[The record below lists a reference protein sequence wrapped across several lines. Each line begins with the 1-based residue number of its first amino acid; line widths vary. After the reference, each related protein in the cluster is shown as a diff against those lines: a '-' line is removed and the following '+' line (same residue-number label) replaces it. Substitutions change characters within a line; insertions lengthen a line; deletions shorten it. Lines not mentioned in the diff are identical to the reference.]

1 MRHCL
6 ALVAIAAASCAG
18 PKPDP
23 AEAKFRAAVAA
34 YVDEARALTKFL
46 REGAPDY
53 ATAMRR
59 AGEVTDLYT
68 RVPDRPAAFDDVR
81 GLLAVSQKHF
91 RNATGFLETAH
102 SYAARGDQKH
112 AAETLAHVRKSCQSQ
127 AEILDAVDGRLAP

>member
-6 ALVAIAAASCAG
+6 AFAALLAASCAG

-34 YVDEARALTKFL
+34 YVDEARALAKYL

-59 AGEVTDLYT
+59 AGEVTELYT
-68 RVPDRPAAFDDVR
+68 RVPDRPAQFDDVR
-81 GLLAVSQKHF
+81 QLLAISQKNF
-91 RNATGFLETAH
+91 RTATGFLETAH
-102 SYAARGDQKH
+102 SYAARGDQKN

-127 AEILDAVDGRLAP
+127 AEILDAVEGRVGH